1 MGCIYVKVSLLF
13 YLLCIKEFIFFGNG
27 GYGTWQNIGI
37 TWRVLK
43 MPGAHTEIWGLIGLG
58 FGIVLKKNLQV
69 ILMQR

>member
-37 TWRVLK
+37 T
-43 MPGAHTEIWGLIGLG
+43 
-58 FGIVLKKNLQV
+58 
-69 ILMQR
+69 

>member
-1 MGCIYVKVSLLF
+1 MKHCFL
-13 YLLCIKEFIFFGNG
+13 EMG

-43 MPGAHTEIWGLIGLG
+43 MPETATEIWGLIGLG
-58 FGIVLKKNLQV
+58 FGTVLEKHLQV